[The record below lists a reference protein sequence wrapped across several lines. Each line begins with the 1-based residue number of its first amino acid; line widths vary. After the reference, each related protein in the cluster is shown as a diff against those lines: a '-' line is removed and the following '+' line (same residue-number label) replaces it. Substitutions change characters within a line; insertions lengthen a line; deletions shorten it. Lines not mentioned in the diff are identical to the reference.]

1 MFSCSVPPQI
11 LWEATATWVGELPA
25 HACHALN
32 PPLCLNSEG
41 NPGGHTFLPLSS
53 SQPFAFPSFQMS
65 LQDLLCDLPSHRPL
79 PIQMHRI
86 SFILYLP
93 FGKCPRGPQPQT
105 LVTHG
110 RREKQGRATEGAG
123 PGLRNVSHVA
133 GSLASWPPSQK
144 DLEDTCHKIK
154 LSAE

>member
-110 RREKQGRATEGAG
+110 EEAREAGAG
-123 PGLRNVSHVA
+123 HRGSRPGPKKRLPRGWILSF
-133 GSLASWPPSQK
+133 LAAFTERPRRHMS
-144 DLEDTCHKIK
+144 
-154 LSAE
+154 